1 MFDDFDLF
9 ETCEE
14 YYDDLDEW
22 ETEQA
27 FLSLQNELM
36 CELTEEDIA
45 ELDKLFP

>member
-14 YYDDLDEW
+14 YYDGLEEW

-27 FLSLQNELM
+27 WLDGRYELSA
-36 CELTEEDIA
+36 EDQA
-45 ELDKLFP
+45 ELDELFG